1 MHNMASKLRSN
12 CLSPRLTVPVLLG
25 ILFAC
30 GDQVAS
36 SDGRLYE
43 SVSVLGA
50 KAIFYVLLF
59 TVAFV
64 FGERLIRLLSVKNA
78 EYGTASCRG
87 DEIDGGQRAEHF
99 HKGLIDYNRN
109 FRNLLINGGIIALCW
124 LPYIVCLYPGV
135 YWSDTSKQLLM
146 HYGVV
151 TLTDHHPFVTTFLF
165 GLMADFGKSLF
176 GSAILGL
183 YIIVLVQMASA
194 VLVLAYATLYLRELG
209 VPKVGCHIALAFFAL
224 FPLFPVMF
232 TSLVKDTLSV
242 LFFIP
247 FTMVYVRGFASEGRN
262 LLQLR
267 NTVLLFVL
275 GLLACLTKKAMV
287 YIIVPSLLLTVFA
300 RIPTRAKVNGAIAGV
315 TIAITMLAVVPR
327 VVMPVLHVAPGG
339 AQESIPFAIQ
349 EVAHDVKYN
358 ESELT
363 LHDREIIADFLPL
376 KYSEISKAYN
386 WQIADPVKGTQLR
399 NPALMGDFLKL
410 WVRQWIKH
418 PLGHFESWVGL
429 TEGWFSFSNVDGT
442 PNYMVVCTESAWYYD
457 PILSYVSD
465 WPLKELHSG
474 AARALYNTEQGIPII
489 NILFYRSFWASIF
502 PCFVLYF
509 ALGTN
514 RTRFWQCF
522 LSIMPMIMTFFYL
535 MLVPVSG
542 MGGEPTRYVFQ
553 LVCTSP
559 IYFAYIVL
567 RYGRDFAGTSS
578 YKSDLVRA

>member
-1 MHNMASKLRSN
+1 MASTLRSN
-12 CLSPRLTVPVLLG
+12 FISPRITVPVLLG

-36 SDGRLYE
+36 SDGKLYE
-43 SVSVLGA
+43 SISVLGV

-59 TVAFV
+59 TVAFA
-64 FGERLIRLLSVKNA
+64 FGERLIRLLNMKNA

-87 DEIDGGQRAEHF
+87 DEIDCGQRTGHF
-99 HKGLIDYNRN
+99 YKGLIDYNRS

-151 TLTDHHPFVTTFLF
+151 AFTDHHPFVTTFLF
-165 GLMADFGKSLF
+165 GFMADFGKSLF
-176 GSAILGL
+176 GSAIVGL
-183 YIIVLVQMASA
+183 YIIVIVQMVSA
-194 VLVLAYATLYLRELG
+194 VIIFSYTTLYLREFG
-209 VPKVGCHIALAFFAL
+209 VPRIGCHIALAFFAL

-247 FTMVYVRGFASEGRN
+247 FTMMYIRAFASEGRN
-262 LLQLR
+262 LLHLR
-267 NTVLLFVL
+267 SVMLLFTL
-275 GLLACLTKKAMV
+275 GLFTCLTKKAMV
-287 YIIVPSLLLTVFA
+287 YIIAPSLLSMVFA
-300 RIPTRAKVNGAIAGV
+300 KMPRRAKASGVVTGLAIA
-315 TIAITMLAVVPR
+315 IAMLAIIPR
-327 VVMPVLHVAPGG
+327 FVMPSLQIGPGG
-339 AQESIPFAIQ
+339 SQESIPFAIQ

-358 ESELT
+358 ENELSA
-363 LHDREIIADFLPL
+363 HDREVIADFLQV
-376 KYSEISKAYN
+376 KYSEIPKIYN

-399 NPALMGDFLKL
+399 NPALMGDFIRL
-410 WVRQWIKH
+410 WVRQWVKH

-429 TEGWFSFSNVDGT
+429 VEGWFSFSNVDGT

-457 PILSYVSD
+457 PILSYVPD
-465 WPLKELHSG
+465 WPLKEVHSG
-474 AARALYNTEQGIPII
+474 AARALYNTEQGIPVT
-489 NILFYRSFWASIF
+489 NILFYRSFWASIL
-502 PCFVLYF
+502 PCFILYL
-509 ALGTN
+509 ALGKN
-514 RTRFWQCF
+514 RARSWQYF
-522 LSIMPMIMTFFYL
+522 LSIMPMTMTFFYL

-559 IYFAYIVL
+559 IFFSSIVL
-567 RYGRDFAGTSS
+567 RNGRDLAGTSS
-578 YKSDLVRA
+578 NKSDFVSA